1 MEPRDDPA
9 VGWLLESDPAVRRLA
24 EIDLCGEGSAVDPLD
39 SPRVQALLAFP
50 TTGHPYRKWT
60 GAHWRLVSLVELGVP
75 AGHPDAVLA
84 AQPVLDWLTGEQH
97 LAGVKTIDGLA
108 RRCASQEGNAL
119 AATVRLG
126 LAEDPRVRRLAEGLV
141 GWQWPDGGWNCDGK
155 ASGRRSSFHETL
167 PPVWGLSEFA
177 QATGDDRAADA
188 ADRAAELLLDHRV
201 FLRSGSGPPIHPE
214 WTRFHYPPYWH
225 YDALQAL
232 LVLSRRD
239 ALGDGRA
246 DAALD
251 LVERRREADG
261 RWSASRPWWGRPGG
275 TRAPEVV
282 DWGRDGPS
290 DMVTLNALR
299 VLRAGGRWP

>member
-9 VGWLLESDPAVRRLA
+9 VGWLLESDPAIRRLA
-24 EIDLCGEGSAVDPLD
+24 EIDLCGEGSDVDPLA
-39 SPRVQALLAFP
+39 SPRVRALLAFP
-50 TTGHPYRKWT
+50 TNEHPYRKWT

-75 AGHPDAVLA
+75 AGDPRAVEA
-84 AQPVLDWLTGEQH
+84 AQPVLDWLTGERR
-97 LAGVKTIDGLA
+97 LAGVVTIDGLA

-119 AATVRLG
+119 AAAVRLG
-126 LAEDPRVRRLAEGLV
+126 LAEDPRTRRLADGLV
-141 GWQWPDGGWNCDGK
+141 GWQWSDGGWNCDGK
-155 ASGRRSSFHETL
+155 ATGRRSSFHETL

-177 QATGDDRAADA
+177 RATGDGRAASA
-188 ADRAAELLLDHRV
+188 ANRAAELLLDHRV
-201 FLRSGSGPPIHPE
+201 FLRSGTGLPIHPE

-239 ALGDGRA
+239 ELRDRRA

-251 LVERRREADG
+251 LVERRRRPDG
-261 RWSASRPWWGRPGG
+261 RWKASRPWWGTPGS

-282 DWGRDGPS
+282 DWGRGGPN

-299 VLRAGGRWP
+299 VLKAAGRWP